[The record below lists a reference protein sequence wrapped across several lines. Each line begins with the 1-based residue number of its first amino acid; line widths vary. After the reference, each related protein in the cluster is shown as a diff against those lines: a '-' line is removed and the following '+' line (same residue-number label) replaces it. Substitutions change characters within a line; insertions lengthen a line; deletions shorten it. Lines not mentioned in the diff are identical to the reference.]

1 MKHNQHNS
9 SVDINYENTCREAY
23 AHMQAGQHKEAE
35 AAFTKAFA
43 LRRGDTG
50 LLYNYAVSL
59 HNFTGPEDPY
69 LKMLLD
75 ASEQLPSLEKE
86 QQAQVL
92 YALFKAY
99 DEIGA
104 YETAFEYASRAAAI
118 KRSATDYDPSVQK
131 EYFAA
136 IAGYFTPE
144 TISRHEDHGS
154 SSEIPVFIAG
164 FPRSGTTLIEQILH
178 AHPDAAGIGENPA
191 FGKIIRDHAKPLPAQ
206 GAYIWPYAVPGAE
219 NEGLS
224 LRESAIKYLNHID
237 SLAPGKKRIVNKA
250 ITNYIWIGAI
260 HLCFPKAKIIHVV
273 RNPIDCCLSAFT
285 TNFQP
290 GIQPYSYD
298 LNELGAYFAGYM
310 QLMRHW
316 KSILPGRTILTVR
329 YEDIIA
335 DLEGQA
341 RRILECLD
349 LPWSKNCLRFYETS
363 RAIKTA
369 SALQVRK
376 PLYSSSIGRWRHYER
391 NLLPLITALGDYAR
405 EI

>member
-1 MKHNQHNS
+1 MKHDQHNS
-9 SVDINYENTCREAY
+9 LTISNYENICREAY
-23 AHMQAGQHKEAE
+23 ACMQAGQHKEAE
-35 AAFTKAFA
+35 AAFARAFA
-43 LRRGDTG
+43 LRRGDTE
-50 LLYNYAVSL
+50 LLYNYAVGL
-59 HNFTGPEDPY
+59 HDFTGPEDPC

-75 ASEQLPSLEKE
+75 ALEQLPSLEKE
-86 QQAQVL
+86 QQARIL

-118 KRSATDYDPSVQK
+118 KRSAIDYDPSVQK

-144 TISRHEDHGS
+144 TLSRWGDHGS
-154 SSEIPVFIAG
+154 PSETPVFIAG

-178 AHPDAAGIGENPA
+178 AHPDAAGIGEDPA
-191 FGKIIRDHAKPLPAQ
+191 FGRTIRDHAKPLPAQ
-206 GAYIWPYAVPGAE
+206 GAYLWPYAVPEAE

-224 LRESAIKYLNHID
+224 LRESATRYLNHID

-250 ITNYIWIGAI
+250 ITNYIWIGVI
-260 HLCFPKAKIIHVV
+260 HLCFPKSKIIHVV
-273 RNPIDCCLSAFT
+273 RNPMDCCLSAFT

-298 LNELGAYFAGYM
+298 LSELGAYFAGYM
-310 QLMRHW
+310 KLMEHW
-316 KSILPGRTILTVR
+316 KSILPGGTILTVR
-329 YEDIIA
+329 YEDVIA
-335 DLEGQA
+335 DPEGQV
-341 RRILECLD
+341 RRMLECLD
-349 LPWSKNCLRFYETS
+349 IPWSKNCLRFYEAS

-369 SALQVRK
+369 SASQVRK
-376 PLYSSSIGRWRHYER
+376 PLYSSSIDRWRHYER
-391 NLLPLITALGDYAR
+391 NLLPLITALGDYAG